1 MRILARLNRHFALA
15 TNIALLLLGLVYIQY
30 CRDGVVEYKHYIHGY
45 SRDVLTQI
53 GLYSVGVL
61 LVVVGR
67 TNRWTLHVIIGVA
80 FAARLV
86 GVFAPEFLSSDMYRY
101 VWDGR
106 VQGAGINPYR
116 YIPADEHLQFLRDEQ
131 IYPNINRKEYA
142 HTIYPPGAQLIF
154 LAVTRI
160 AETEACMKAAMVGFE
175 VLACWALLQILAFF
189 GRPREEI
196 ILYAWHPLCVWEI
209 ASSGHLDAAVVGL
222 LSVAA
227 LALIRGK
234 TLRSAGWITVA
245 AMVKMFPLVL
255 LLAFG
260 RRITARLLLLC
271 AGIIV
276 TGYALYARVGS
287 GVLGFLTGFTHEEG
301 LDNGDRYFFLAW
313 AHRYMHVPFWPEL
326 FIAVSAFLVAGIAFW
341 GMVRFRDPKQMLWL
355 ELTISIV
362 ATMLFSPHY
371 PWYFLWILPFAV
383 ILRYLPALVLTLEA
397 TYWFSTELAL
407 PGEKMFRM
415 NEYMYSIFLA
425 SVVAELLVR
434 WWRNSHPVGF
444 SELSSRNRVSQPQ
457 SPPSFAG
464 EAYE

>member
-1 MRILARLNRHFALA
+1 MTIPSRLNRHFALV

-45 SRDVLTQI
+45 SRDVLMQI
-53 GLYSVGVL
+53 GLYSMGVL
-61 LVVVGR
+61 LVIFGK
-67 TNRWTLHVIIGVA
+67 TNRWTLHIVFGVA
-80 FAARLV
+80 LTARLV

-101 VWDGR
+101 VWDGK

-116 YIPADEHLQFLRDEQ
+116 YIPADEHLQFLRDSQ

-154 LAVTRI
+154 LGVTRI
-160 AETEACMKAAMVGFE
+160 SETEACMKAAMVGFE
-175 VLACWALLQILAFF
+175 VLACWALLQILALF

-196 ILYAWHPLCVWEI
+196 LLYAWHPLCVWEI

-234 TLRSAGWITVA
+234 TLRSACWITIA

-260 RRITARLLLLC
+260 RRITGRMLLVC
-271 AGIIV
+271 AGII
-276 TGYALYARVGS
+276 TAGYALYGSVGA
-287 GVLGFLTGFTHEEG
+287 GVLGFLAGFTREEG
-301 LDNGDRYFFLAW
+301 LDTGDRYFFLAW
-313 AHRYMHVPFWPEL
+313 AHRYLHVPFWPGL
-326 FIAVSAFLVAGIAFW
+326 YIAVSALLLAGAAFW
-341 GMVRFRDPKQMLWL
+341 GMIRLRDPKQILGL
-355 ELTISIV
+355 ELAVSII

-383 ILRYLPALVLTLEA
+383 MLRYLPAIVLTLEA

-407 PGEKMFRM
+407 PGPKMFRM
-415 NEYMYSIFLA
+415 NEYMYGIFFASIAVDLF
-425 SVVAELLVR
+425 VR
-434 WWRNSHPVGF
+434 WRRNAHLV
-444 SELSSRNRVSQPQ
+444 SELSY
-457 SPPSFAG
+457 AG

>member
-116 YIPADEHLQFLRDEQ
+116 YIPADEHLQFLRDGQ

-160 AETEACMKAAMVGFE
+160 SETEACMKAAMVGFE

-234 TLRSAGWITVA
+234 TLRSAGWITIA

-371 PWYFLWILPFAV
+371 PWYFLWILPVAV

-425 SVVAELLVR
+425 AVVADLLVR

-444 SELSSRNRVSQPQ
+444 SELSGRNCVSQPR